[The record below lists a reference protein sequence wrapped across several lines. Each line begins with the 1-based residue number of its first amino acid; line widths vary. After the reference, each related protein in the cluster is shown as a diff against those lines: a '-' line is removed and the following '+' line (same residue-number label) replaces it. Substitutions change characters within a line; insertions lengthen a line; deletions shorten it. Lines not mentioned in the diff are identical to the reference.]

1 MRLLLVI
8 LLATAAAWFTYWR
21 LEQLGARAWPAA
33 LARAVAWAALGLL
46 VLDLTCAVRG
56 PTAGRPLVLLDASLS
71 MTAAGGRWAEALDS
85 ARARGEV
92 RLFGDAAPFRDTLP
106 AFGRSDLEPALRAAA
121 ASDRPVLI
129 ISDGE
134 LTDRDDVA
142 PDLLA
147 RAGVLLLPRATAPD
161 LAVVR
166 VSGPARA
173 TAGDTVRLDVEVRA
187 FGGGPDTAR
196 VTVSLGDRVLGRQSI
211 RLGAD
216 GNSVATLVL
225 PTAGLSG
232 DLPLRIGLSGHTD
245 AEPRDDARLHLLR
258 VSPTPGIVLLAS
270 PPDWDSRFLFQAL
283 RDVADLPLRAYL
295 RMGGGGWRSM
305 STLAPVSAEEVQQA
319 ARRADV
325 LVVKGSAPE
334 ALRAT
339 SARGRWLWPSGEGG
353 ETTVT
358 GDWYAAAGASSP
370 VASAFVGLPVD
381 SFPPLVSVTPIEPA
395 ADDWIGVTAQLTR
408 RGADRPVLV
417 GTARPGRREVLTAA
431 DGFWRWSFRGGAGEQ
446 AYRAMVAGTLS
457 WLLGGADSAAG
468 RARLPRPVV
477 SNGRPAVFEWSG
489 TGPAMPTAIVLSG
502 GDGTRTDTLEFD
514 GSGRAELWLPPGI
527 YAYQLEGGGR
537 GTLAVDRW
545 SEEWLPRP
553 SQLEAQPISAPPTP
567 GLTSARRWL
576 WLFGLALLGLT
587 VEWLYR
593 RRLGLR

>member
-8 LLATAAAWFTYWR
+8 LLASAAAWFTYWR

-46 VLDLTCAVRG
+46 LLDLTCAARG
-56 PTAGRPLVLLDASLS
+56 PGAQRPLVLLDASLS
-71 MTAAGGRWAEALDS
+71 MTAAGGRWSEALDS
-85 ARARGEV
+85 ARVLGEV
-92 RLFGDAAPFRDTLP
+92 RLFGDAAPVRDSLP
-106 AFGRSDLEPALRAAA
+106 RFGRSDLEPALRAAA

-129 ISDGE
+129 ITDGE
-134 LTDRDDVA
+134 LTDRDDIA
-142 PDLLA
+142 ADLLV
-147 RAGVLLLPRATAPD
+147 RAGVLLLPRAAAPD

-166 VSGPARA
+166 VAGPARA
-173 TAGDTVRLDVEVRA
+173 TAGDTVRLEVEVRA

-196 VTVSLGDRVLGRQSI
+196 VTAMLGDRVLSGRSV
-211 RLGAD
+211 RLGPG
-216 GNSVATLVL
+216 GNAVATLVI
-225 PTAGLSG
+225 PTSGLSG
-232 DLPLRIGLSGHTD
+232 DLLLRVGVSGHTD

-270 PPDWDSRFLFQAL
+270 PPDWDSRFLLQAL

-295 RMGGGGWRSM
+295 RLDGGGWRSM
-305 STLAPVSAEEVQQA
+305 RTLATVRAEEVQQA

-325 LVVKGSAPE
+325 LIVKGSAPE

-353 ETTVT
+353 ETAVV
-358 GDWYAAAGASSP
+358 GDWYAAAGGSSP

-381 SFPPLVSVTPIEPA
+381 SFPPLVSVTPIEPSP
-395 ADDWIGVTAQLTR
+395 DDWVGVTAQLTR
-408 RGADRPVLV
+408 RGTDRPVLV
-417 GTARPGRREVLTAA
+417 GTLRQGRREVLTAA
-431 DGFWRWSFRGGAGEQ
+431 DGFWRWSFRGGSGEQ

-457 WLLGGADSAAG
+457 WLLGGADTAAG

-489 TGPAMPTAIVLSG
+489 AGPAAPTAIVLAA
-502 GDGTRTDTLEFD
+502 GDSTRTDTLTFD

-527 YAYQLEGGGR
+527 YPYQLEGGGR
-537 GTLAVDRW
+537 GTLAVDQW
-545 SEEWLPRP
+545 SEEWLRREA
-553 SQLEAQPISAPPTP
+553 QLEAQPLSAPPAP

>member
-1 MRLLLVI
+1 MRLLLVL
-8 LLATAAAWFTYWR
+8 LLAATAAWFTYWR

-33 LARAVAWAALGLL
+33 VARAVAWAALGLL
-46 VLDLTCAVRG
+46 LLDLTCASQG
-56 PTAGRPLVLLDASLS
+56 PASQRPLVLLDASLS
-71 MTAAGGRWAEALDS
+71 MTAAGGRWQEALDS

-92 RLFGDAAPFRDTLP
+92 RLFGDAAPIQDTLP
-106 AFGRSDLEPALRAAA
+106 RFGRSDLEPALRAAA

-129 ISDGE
+129 ITDGE
-134 LTDRDDVA
+134 VTDRGDIA

-147 RAGVLLLPRATAPD
+147 RAGVLLLPRTPAPD

-173 TAGDTVRLDVEVRA
+173 TAGDTVRFDVELRA

-196 VTVSLGDRVLGRQSI
+196 VTATLGDRVLGRQSV
-211 RLGAD
+211 RVGPG
-216 GNSVATLVL
+216 GNAVVTLVV

-232 DLPLRIGLSGHTD
+232 DLPLRLGLSGHSD
-245 AEPRDDARLHLLR
+245 AEPGDDARLHLLR

-270 PPDWDSRFLFQAL
+270 PPDWDSRFLFQVL
-283 RDVADLPLRAYL
+283 RDVADLPLRAYFRL
-295 RMGGGGWRSM
+295 EGGGWRAM
-305 STLAPVSAEEVQQA
+305 TTLAPVPAEEVQQA

-325 LVVKGSAPE
+325 LVVKGRAPE

-353 ETTVT
+353 ETVVP
-358 GDWYAAAGASSP
+358 GDWYAAAGGSSP

-381 SFPPLVSVTPIEPA
+381 SFPPLVSVVPIEPLPE
-395 ADDWIGVTAQLTR
+395 DWVGVTAQLTR
-408 RGADRPVLV
+408 RGTDRPVLV
-417 GTARPGRREVLTAA
+417 GTLRQGRREVLTAA

-457 WLLGGADSAAG
+457 WLLGGADSAVG

-489 TGPAMPTAIVLSG
+489 SGPVASTAIALAA
-502 GDGTRTDTLEFD
+502 GDSTRTDTLEFD

-527 YAYQLEGGGR
+527 YPYQLEGGGR
-537 GTLAVDRW
+537 GTLAVDTW
-545 SEEWLPRP
+545 SEEWVPRA
-553 SQLEAQPISAPPTP
+553 SQLVAQPLSAPPTP
-567 GLTSARRWL
+567 ALSSARRWL
-576 WLFGLALLGLT
+576 WLFGVALLGLT